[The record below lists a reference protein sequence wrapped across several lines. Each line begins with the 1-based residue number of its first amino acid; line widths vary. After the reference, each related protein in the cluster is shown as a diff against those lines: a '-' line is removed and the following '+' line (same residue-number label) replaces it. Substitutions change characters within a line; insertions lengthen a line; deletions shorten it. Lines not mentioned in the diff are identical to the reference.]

1 MNVTM
6 QMDLVTMGPLVTTS
20 QERTTVPVLQD
31 GRERIVYMVTAIRVH
46 TVLNRHLTFL
56 SLNGAPHLPRLVHRQ

>member
-6 QMDLVTMGPLVTTS
+6 QVGLATMGPLVTTF

-31 GRERIVYMVTAIRVH
+31 GRGRIVCMVRAMRVY
-46 TVLNRHLTFL
+46 TVLHLIFL
-56 SLNGAPHLPRLVHRQ
+56 SCFRLV